1 MASSRT
7 TLISDAPLSES
18 SAATKSRARAI
29 YEEMRVSTP
38 ELMAAYPCA
47 FERLP
52 ESTIC
57 SREFFHVWG
66 TFLTDYRSSSARS
79 ETGHLAPGTA
89 LGYFGALMQIAGGL
103 YAQKGSPESKEFLTC
118 LLPKSQT
125 APLPPPP
132 RRRLRQVCTTTDIVF
147 TAAAVAASTTIAVAL
162 ATNATLIAIATDAR
176 TVVKEHSPRAVRLAP
191 PSCRGRRACPPH
203 RRRRPLR

>member
-1 MASSRT
+1 
-7 TLISDAPLSES
+7 
-18 SAATKSRARAI
+18 
-29 YEEMRVSTP
+29 V
-38 ELMAAYPCA
+38 
-47 FERLP
+47 
-52 ESTIC
+52 
-57 SREFFHVWG
+57 
-66 TFLTDYRSSSARS
+66 
-79 ETGHLAPGTA
+79 TA